1 MPVFRLGRLS
11 VDEDHAGRHGV
22 GSLSIGVVKAL
33 DASRLTGKPQILLHL
48 THNAVAVP
56 FGVNQLHVFKA
67 LHAVGTGVALRQLH
81 GCALVAPLRHQHL
94 NVGRNHLGFMRH
106 QDQLGLA
113 REAFAQ
119 LRHTH
124 GHEFCIALLEA
135 LAKLEGK
142 ALNDRA
148 VAYVQH
154 VDVAVLCVAKQRKNI
169 DRAQGG
175 IQNGRLRLI
184 EVEPVEA
191 LLDKLSSLKLLTR
204 RMSHHLPI
212 KAFSSRPKVS
222 AQKKTRARHISQ
234 VACLVL
240 KALAGR
246 KATLNMKLQAGPI
259 LARFNGGSLHG
270 QLAGAQRENLLD
282 DVEHGVHHLDG
293 RIGTKVF

>member
-1 MPVFRLGRLS
+1 M
-11 VDEDHAGRHGV
+11 
-22 GSLSIGVVKAL
+22 
-33 DASRLTGKPQILLHL
+33 
-48 THNAVAVP
+48 
-56 FGVNQLHVFKA
+56 
-67 LHAVGTGVALRQLH
+67 
-81 GCALVAPLRHQHL
+81 
-94 NVGRNHLGFMRH
+94 RN
-106 QDQLGLA
+106 QDQLRLA
-113 REAFAQ
+113 GEAFAQ
-119 LRHTH
+119 LRHTQ
-124 GHEFCIALLEA
+124 GHKLCIALLEA
-135 LAKLEGK
+135 LAKFEGE

-191 LLDKLSSLKLLTR
+191 LLDKLCSLKLLAG
-204 RMSHHLPI
+204 RMGHHLPI

-222 AQKKTRARHISQ
+222 AQKKACARHISQ

-240 KALAGR
+240 KALAGS
-246 KATLNMKLQAGPI
+246 KATLNMELQAGPI
-259 LARFNGGSLHG
+259 LARLNGRSLHR
-270 QLAGAQRENLLD
+270 QLAGAKRENLLN